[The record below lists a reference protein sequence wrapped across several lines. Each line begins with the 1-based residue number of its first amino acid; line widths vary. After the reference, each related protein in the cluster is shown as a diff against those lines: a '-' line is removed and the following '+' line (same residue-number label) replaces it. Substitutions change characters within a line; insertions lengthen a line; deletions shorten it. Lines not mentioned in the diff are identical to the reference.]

1 VASPRLTWLAWGR
14 SAHASMAM
22 QKMHWLG
29 DKVQKSVRECSDG
42 KSLATKYF
50 QDFEGLI
57 ASGSMN
63 FVL

>member
-1 VASPRLTWLAWGR
+1 
-14 SAHASMAM
+14 MAM
-22 QKMHWLG
+22 QSMHWLG

-57 ASGSMN
+57 ALGSMN